1 VQHLVMP
8 VACSLQ
14 EPDLRL
20 PVTKMNGRNV
30 DAEAITVNYASTR
43 KLRLLAFRSGIA
55 RGFDSS
61 ESGCGKDAAS
71 RSETAPNR
79 RCDNI
84 RIARGIDARSA
95 GAVVELCPLSPQTVT
110 PARQFSAPATDAA
123 RSAAPRFEPPPAWR
137 APWARPH
144 LRHGRGGSGRP
155 SAIRRRRNQQNVFS
169 CQSSIFGCHSGFALR
184 APPATSANALARG
197 MTISIIS
204 PVRHPRARRAG
215 PLPEPS
221 PRPWP
226 ALLPRR
232 ERERRLPS
240 SPSKQT
246 A

>member
-1 VQHLVMP
+1 MMPALVP
-8 VACSLQ
+8 PQALVSQLNPDRDSSERSARATSCDASGLQ
-14 EPDLRL
+14 PAGTGLRL

-55 RGFDSS
+55 WGFDSS

-144 LRHGRGGSGRP
+144 LRHGRGG
-155 SAIRRRRNQQNVFS
+155 
-169 CQSSIFGCHSGFALR
+169 
-184 APPATSANALARG
+184 
-197 MTISIIS
+197 
-204 PVRHPRARRAG
+204 
-215 PLPEPS
+215 
-221 PRPWP
+221 
-226 ALLPRR
+226 
-232 ERERRLPS
+232 
-240 SPSKQT
+240 
-246 A
+246 